1 MPDPASGQRLDD
13 DITLLRRIGRG
24 GMADVWLARDRR
36 HDEPIVVKLL
46 AEDAEAESV
55 RLLERESLA
64 VRRLDH
70 PNIIRVLD
78 FHAGPGRAYVAMDHV
93 DGGDAGRLRRRPPKQ
108 VLAGMLP
115 IADALRHAHRRGV
128 VHRDVKASNV
138 LLAATER
145 PFLVDF
151 GIAAFG
157 SAGDSVRGGGS
168 AFAKSPQQLNGA
180 PPDPADDV
188 YGFGALLYDLISG
201 HPPFWPNATA
211 DRVRSATLAALSSPH
226 ALPDG
231 LADLIARMLAK
242 SAAERPSM
250 DGVISQL
257 EELSGAE
264 RPQRAK
270 DVEVRL
276 VPPPRTE
283 PVKPS
288 HYTPSPSTRSVQR
301 DAASGWPTFAGI
313 AVLLAGVLVVLVLLP
328 RWVARSPTVAASP
341 ATTGSTAVTIVNASP
356 PVATVDP
363 AARAA
368 AALDRLQRLRG
379 SVESRGVSAWGGA
392 RYARAVAATRR
403 GDDLLGALDHA
414 GAAAEYETAIGLLE
428 QLDTDAAHVLAK
440 ALADGERALADGDS
454 RAAEQSFE
462 LAATI
467 SPDHVQ
473 AQRGLRRATVLDDVL
488 ALVATA
494 RDAEEAGDLAG
505 AATLYRQALAKDGAT
520 ALARSGLDRVGARLA
535 DARYSRAM
543 SEGLIALDEERW
555 ADARAALGRAAT
567 IRPGAAEIAEAVTR
581 LALAE
586 KTAAIAA
593 HRATARALEQK
604 EDWHRATASYEA
616 VLKLDPAIAFA
627 LDGVARTRERA
638 RVADAIQ
645 FHIASPHRLQEA
657 AVLEEAFSLLIEAEQ
672 LEPVGQR
679 LRQQLTAFAR
689 LLAAAAQ
696 PVRVWLVS
704 DDETE
709 VTVFQVG
716 RLGRFER
723 RALDLRPGT
732 YTVVGSRTGYRDVR
746 RKLLV
751 PPGESPAP
759 FVVRCEE
766 KL

>member
-46 AEDAEAESV
+46 AEDAGAESV

-138 LLAATER
+138 LLDATER

-157 SAGDSVRGGGS
+157 SAVDSVRGGGS
-168 AFAKSPQQLNGA
+168 AFAKSPQQLSGA

-201 HPPFWPNATA
+201 HPPFWPGATA
-211 DRVRSATLAALSSPH
+211 DRVRSETPSALSSPH
-226 ALPDG
+226 TLPDG
-231 LADLIARMLAK
+231 LPDLIARMLAK
-242 SAAERPSM
+242 SAAERPSI
-250 DGVISQL
+250 DGVIRQL

-270 DVEVRL
+270 DIDVRL

-288 HYTPSPSTRSVQR
+288 RYTPAPSTRSTQR

-341 ATTGSTAVTIVNASP
+341 ATTGSTDVTMLNAA
-356 PVATVDP
+356 PVATVDHE
-363 AARAA
+363 ARAE
-368 AALDRLQRLRG
+368 AALDRLQRLRE

-414 GAAAEYETAIGLLE
+414 AAAAEYEASIGLLE
-428 QLDTDAAHVLAK
+428 QLDTDAAHVLAQ
-440 ALADGERALADGDS
+440 ALADGERALVAGDS

-467 SPDHVQ
+467 SPDHAQ
-473 AQRGLRRATVLDDVL
+473 AQRGLRRAAALDDVL

-494 RDAEEAGDLAG
+494 RDAEETGDLAG

-520 ALARSGLDRVGARLA
+520 ALARSGLDRVGSRLA
-535 DARYSRAM
+535 DAGYSRAM

-555 ADARAALGRAAT
+555 ADARAALARGAK

-581 LALAE
+581 LAQAE
-586 KTAAIAA
+586 KTVAIAG
-593 HRATARALEQK
+593 HRATARALEQE
-604 EDWHRATASYEA
+604 EDWHRAIASYQA

-627 LDGVARTRERA
+627 LDGAARTRERA
-638 RVADAIQ
+638 RVADAVQ
-645 FHIASPHRLQEA
+645 FHIDSPHRLQEA
-657 AVLEEAFSLLIEAEQ
+657 AVLEEAFSLLTEAEQ

-679 LRQQLTAFAR
+679 HRRQLMALAR
-689 LLAAAAQ
+689 LLATAAQ

-732 YTVVGSRTGYRDVR
+732 YTIVGTRSGYRDVR

-751 PPGESPAP
+751 PPGESPSP

>member
-36 HDEPIVVKLL
+36 RDEPIVVKLL
-46 AEDAEAESV
+46 PEGAGTESV

-70 PNIIRVLD
+70 PNIIQVLG
-78 FHAGPGRAYVAMDHV
+78 FHAGPGRAYIAMDHV
-93 DGGDAGRLRRRPPKQ
+93 DGGDAGRLRRRPAKQ

-115 IADALRHAHRRGV
+115 IADALRQAHRRGV

-138 LLAATER
+138 LLDTGER
-145 PFLVDF
+145 PLLVDF

-157 SAGDSVRGGGS
+157 SAVDSVRGGGS
-168 AFAKSPQQLNGA
+168 ALAKSPQQLNGA

-201 HPPFWPNATA
+201 HPPFWPGATA
-211 DRVRSATLAALSSPH
+211 DRVRSETPAPLSSPH
-226 ALPDG
+226 PLPDG

-250 DGVISQL
+250 DGVIRQL
-257 EELSGAE
+257 EEWSGAE
-264 RPQRAK
+264 RPQRPK
-270 DVEVRL
+270 DIDVRL

-283 PVKPS
+283 PVRPS
-288 HYTPSPSTRSVQR
+288 SYTPAATTHAAQR
-301 DAASGWPTFAGI
+301 DAAPGWPTFVGI

-328 RWVARSPTVAASP
+328 RWVDRASLAAASP
-341 ATTGSTAVTIVNASP
+341 APTASTIVSAST
-356 PVATVDP
+356 PVVPVDHES
-363 AARAA
+363 RAE
-368 AALDRLQRLRG
+368 AALERLQVLRE

-414 GAAAEYETAIGLLE
+414 GAAAEYEESIGLLE
-428 QLDTDAAHVLAK
+428 QLDSEATHVLAR
-440 ALADGERALADGDS
+440 ALADGERALTAGDS
-454 RAAEQSFE
+454 SAASQNFE

-473 AQRGLRRATVLDDVL
+473 ALRGVRRAAGLDEVL
-488 ALVATA
+488 ALVAA
-494 RDAEEAGDLAG
+494 GRDAEETGDLAG
-505 AATLYRQALAKDGAT
+505 AATLYRQALAKDAAT
-520 ALARSGLDRVGARLA
+520 APARSGLDRIGARLA
-535 DARYSRAM
+535 DAGYSRAM

-555 ADARAALGRAAT
+555 ADARAALARAAK
-567 IRPGAAEIAEAVTR
+567 IRPGAAEISEAMTR
-581 LALAE
+581 LARAE
-586 KTAAIAA
+586 RAVAIAG
-593 HRATARALEQK
+593 HRATARAHEQS

-616 VLKLDPAIAFA
+616 VLALDPAIAFA

-638 RVADAIQ
+638 RVADAVQ
-645 FHIASPHRLQEA
+645 FHLDSPHRLQEP
-657 AVLEEAFSLLIEAEQ
+657 AVLEEAFFLLTEAEQ
-672 LEPVGQR
+672 LGPVGPR
-679 LRQQLTAFAR
+679 HRQQLTALAR

-696 PVRVWLVS
+696 PVRVWLMS
-704 DDETE
+704 DDETD

-716 RLGRFER
+716 RLGSFQR

-732 YTVVGSRTGYRDVR
+732 YTVVGTRAGYRDVR
-746 RKLLV
+746 RKLIV
-751 PPGESPAP
+751 PPGESPRP
-759 FVVRCEE
+759 FVVRCQE